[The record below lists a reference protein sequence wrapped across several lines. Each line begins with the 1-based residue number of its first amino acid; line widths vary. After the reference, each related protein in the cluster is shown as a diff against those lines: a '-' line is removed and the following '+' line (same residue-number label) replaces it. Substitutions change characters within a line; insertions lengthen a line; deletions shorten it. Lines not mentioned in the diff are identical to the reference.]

1 MSNSTKE
8 QTILI
13 LPDGPISHEAGLY
26 KYSKGERLYIDNL
39 AKDFKEVQIAT
50 FVLREGDEFYESN
63 LHSSF
68 SSINIRV
75 IELPA
80 PKTKNPSVIQKAF
93 QFLKVFFVIAR
104 VTKKV
109 DVSYLFLPSY
119 PSAFGFLASKI
130 YGKPHIVYGADDWVT
145 ASESMFRW
153 EKDRSSL
160 FYRAYAALNKHMEI
174 AIVRSALFGVA
185 AGGQLI
191 EKYRNLGCTTY
202 PTTPRMTLTRSD
214 IFNRTDTCAGD
225 VIQLVNVG
233 GLIHD
238 KAQHQLLKAFS
249 LALEK
254 EGRLRLK
261 IIGEGPE
268 RDSLMSLAIS
278 LGVTDKVEFTGY
290 IESEALL
297 YSHLKAA
304 DIFVLSSVTEGF
316 PRVLYEAMCMRLPII
331 STRVGGIPYLMSDRE
346 NALLVDCGDNNALAD
361 AIHTLTSSGELR
373 KTVIMNA
380 SKTLDK
386 VFDYMDGGQISK
398 LLTRHSI

>member
-1 MSNSTKE
+1 MNISTKE

-13 LPDGPISHEAGLY
+13 LPDGPISQEAGLY

-68 SSINIRV
+68 TSPNIRV
-75 IELPA
+75 IELPGSI
-80 PKTKNPSVIQKAF
+80 TKNPSVIQKAF
-93 QFLKVFFVIAR
+93 QFLKVFFIIAK

-109 DVSYLFLPSY
+109 DLSYLFLPSY
-119 PSAFGFLASKI
+119 PSAFGFLSSNFF
-130 YGKPHIVYGADDWVT
+130 GKPHIVYGADDWVA

-153 EKDRSSL
+153 KKNRSSL
-160 FYRAYAALNKHMEI
+160 FYRAYAALNKKMEI
-174 AIVRSALFGVA
+174 SIVRSALFGVA

-214 IFNRTDTCAGD
+214 IVNRVDTCTGD
-225 VIQLVNVG
+225 VIQLINVG

-238 KAQHQLLKAFS
+238 KAQHQLLEAFS
-249 LALEK
+249 LAVKK
-254 EGRLRLK
+254 ENRLRLK

-268 RDSLMSLAIS
+268 RNLLMSLANT
-278 LGVTDKVEFTGY
+278 LGVADRVEFTGY

-297 YSHLKAA
+297 YSHLKSA

-331 STRVGGIPYLMSDRE
+331 STRVGGIPYLMTDRE
-346 NALLVDCGDNNALAD
+346 NALLVNCGENNDLAD
-361 AIHTLTSSGELR
+361 AIHTMISNNELR
-373 KTVIMNA
+373 QMIIMKA
-380 SKTLDK
+380 SKTLDN

-398 LLTRHSI
+398 LVTRHLL